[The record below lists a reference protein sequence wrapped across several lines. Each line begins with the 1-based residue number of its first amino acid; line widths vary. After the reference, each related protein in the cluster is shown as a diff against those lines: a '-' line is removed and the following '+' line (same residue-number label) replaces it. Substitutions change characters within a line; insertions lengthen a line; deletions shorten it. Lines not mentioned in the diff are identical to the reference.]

1 MKQFTIFC
9 VAVLNTLFVCAQD
22 SISAQNVLD
31 TTANKTTNE
40 SGITTTSPPQATPL
54 KSPSPYKTKFLTD
67 APIITAGVGLTV
79 YGVYLIKNKDPLSEQ
94 KLATLSKDDLP
105 FFDRGNAGYYSQS
118 VDEASYIPFQA
129 SFAMPV
135 VLMLINKNERQHA
148 GQVLVMYTETMAIT
162 GALFTLSAGLIN
174 RPRPFVYGTKASLD
188 ERLDANA
195 QRSFYAGHTAA
206 TAAATFF
213 MAQVFSDFNPD
224 SKAKPIVWTV
234 AATLPAVVGYM
245 RYKAGHHFLSDN
257 VVGYGLGAAAGILV
271 PKFHRVKAFKNVS
284 MVPVV
289 GNNYRGITF
298 TYRITPATGK

>member
-1 MKQFTIFC
+1 MKQFIIFC
-9 VAVLNTLFVCAQD
+9 VAVVNTLLVCAQD
-22 SISAQNVLD
+22 SLNAQNVLD
-31 TTANKTTNE
+31 TTANKIINE
-40 SGITTTSPPQATPL
+40 SGISSAPPPSL
-54 KSPSPYKTKFLTD
+54 KSPSPYKTKFKTD

-79 YGVYLIKNKDPLSEQ
+79 LGVYLIDKKDPLSEA

-105 FFDRGNAGYYSQS
+105 FFDRGNAGYYSPS
-118 VDEASYIPFQA
+118 IDKASYIPFQA

-135 VLMLINKNERQHA
+135 VLMLVNKNERQHA

-174 RPRPFVYGTKASLD
+174 RPRPFVYGTKAPLD
-188 ERLDANA
+188 KRLDKDA

-213 MAQVFSDFNPD
+213 MAKVFSDFNPD
-224 SKAKPIVWTV
+224 SKARPIVWTV

-271 PKFHRVKAFKNVS
+271 PKFHRVKALKNVS
-284 MVPVV
+284 MVPYV

-298 TYRITPATGK
+298 TYHITSSTGK